1 MLPAGQEAGQW
12 GFRGM
17 NERTKEGRMTTD
29 EELLVDFVERL
40 ERHRGGRR
48 AVQIHLSQ
56 LRPYHQRSHHIR
68 IVKQI
73 LEPLVKKFDAGIYQ
87 LWNNDIVALTKGAGE
102 EDIDFYVRH
111 VKQLFKAD
119 PLFSAPPSPS
129 RRPPAFTTWFDI
141 EVEWESFVSI
151 ARGHLEDRRKASAQA
166 ASASKSA
173 PLEEGRGQLIS
184 PAILEKL
191 EKAIVNADLAN
202 ILRRQQVFAI
212 IPGAKPAPILT
223 ELYFSMPFLAQTVAP
238 GYNVTAD
245 KWLFQHLAR
254 VLDARML
261 ALMPRQDYQPMLKNA
276 SLNLSL
282 TTLLTQEFLDFD
294 RATNNKDRGPLAIEL
309 PAIDYFSEPEDFVFA
324 RDFLKERGYKIVL
337 DQVKHQL
344 LPILE
349 REHLNVDLIK
359 VVWSSALYDDFT
371 TTEEARLHAAVERF
385 GRERI
390 ILCRVDSEQALDV
403 GAKLGLSLYQGRLLD
418 AMAQGKA
425 PAPAA

>member
-1 MLPAGQEAGQW
+1 
-12 GFRGM
+12 M
-17 NERTKEGRMTTD
+17 NEQAKGRTTSD
-29 EELLVDFVERL
+29 EEMLVDYAERL

-56 LRPYHQRSHHIR
+56 LRPYNQRPHHIR
-68 IVKQI
+68 VAKQI
-73 LEPLVKKFDAGIYQ
+73 LEPLVKRFDAGIYQ
-87 LWNNDIVALTKGAGE
+87 MWNNDIVALTKGAT
-102 EDIDFYVRH
+102 EDEIDVYVRH
-111 VKQLFKAD
+111 IRQMFKAD

-129 RRPPAFTTWFDI
+129 RRPPPFCSWYDI
-141 EVEWESFVSI
+141 EVEWESFVEL
-151 ARGHLEDRRKASAQA
+151 ARKHSDDRRKASAQA
-166 ASASKSA
+166 AAAAKSGA
-173 PLEEGRGQLIS
+173 PLEDGRGTTIG

-202 ILRRQQVFAI
+202 VLRRQQVFAI

-223 ELYFSMPFLAQTVAP
+223 ELFFSMPFLAQTVAP

-282 TTLLTQEFLDFD
+282 ATVLSPEFLDFD

-309 PAIDYFSEPEDFVFA
+309 PAIDFYSDPADFAFA
-324 RDFLKERGYKIVL
+324 RDFLKERGYKIIL
-337 DQVKHQL
+337 DQVKYQL
-344 LPILE
+344 LPQLD
-349 REHLNVDLIK
+349 REQLDVDLLK
-359 VVWSSALYDDFT
+359 VVWTPALYDDCMT
-371 TTEEARLHAAVERF
+371 TQGEAMQKAIDHF

-390 ILCRVDSEQALDV
+390 ILCRVDSEQGLEI
-403 GAKLGLSLYQGRLLD
+403 GGKLGISLFQGRLLD
-418 AMAQGKA
+418 AMAQAKT
-425 PAPAA
+425 